1 MIGYRIKE
9 ERLKYKYSRETFAEL
24 IDITPQH
31 LFNVESGRR
40 RLSYEKLAK
49 VCEVLNVTAD
59 YLSLIHI
66 YTKDYKKL
74 IQGSTD
80 KALPRFYLNL
90 AIIGQGALA
99 DVVLHSDLPPSGNRI
114 AYSPLVIPWR

>member
-59 YLSLIHI
+59 YLLFGHPIHSVDLGKITGLLNTMEPEHVELAAELII
-66 YTKDYKKL
+66 T
-74 IQGSTD
+74 
-80 KALPRFYLNL
+80 YLKGIDL
-90 AIIGQGALA
+90 AKREQ
-99 DVVLHSDLPPSGNRI
+99 SQKER
-114 AYSPLVIPWR
+114 